1 MDPANSDILTHE
13 ANGLQKNVQLAR
25 VGWGGV
31 VSDDRPGQG
40 GYPHLLVGSSFQE
53 ARKSRP
59 GRQPPALV
67 SAFWPTSHDW

>member
-13 ANGLQKNVQLAR
+13 ASGLQKNVQLAR
-25 VGWGGV
+25 GGV
-31 VSDDRPGQG
+31 VSDAWTWQEA
-40 GYPHLLVGSSFQE
+40 YPHLLVGSSFQE